1 MNHYKKTLVS
11 ILLKKIT
18 TNKRPKGFSMKLTFR
33 DECLTSSSNMMIL
46 TRTESTY
53 GNNLQNEERI

>member
-1 MNHYKKTLVS
+1 
-11 ILLKKIT
+11 
-18 TNKRPKGFSMKLTFR
+18 MKLTFK